1 MTPGQF
7 GAWTPIA
14 AEQTAGGY
22 DVAWKMIGIDLF
34 TVWSTD
40 ASGNYITNII
50 GTVSG
55 ASFDLQSIETTF
67 KQDLNGDG
75 FIGLP
80 YIEALG
86 STRLDQFG
94 GNYYLDPVSGGT
106 GPLLRYQGAAVVAG
120 QFGSWTP
127 IGAER
132 TASGYEV
139 AWKVTGANQYSIWN
153 TDSNGNRVSS
163 ADTLTGT
170 SLVLKA
176 AEVRFHQDLNG
187 DGVIGVPTAHAAV
200 SMPAASAL
208 AGNSFVFSPDLGT
221 NSALASA
228 NFNALDAQSPSSG
241 PLPAFSFSGPAAA
254 LEMLFHQVN
263 NSYDPFVSQDQ
274 PSPLL
279 HLTDLHGGAVFIL

>member
-163 ADTLTGT
+163 ADTLTG
-170 SLVLKA
+170 
-176 AEVRFHQDLNG
+176 Q
-187 DGVIGVPTAHAAV
+187 V
-200 SMPAASAL
+200 SC
-208 AGNSFVFSPDLGT
+208 
-221 NSALASA
+221 
-228 NFNALDAQSPSSG
+228 
-241 PLPAFSFSGPAAA
+241 
-254 LEMLFHQVN
+254 
-263 NSYDPFVSQDQ
+263 
-274 PSPLL
+274 
-279 HLTDLHGGAVFIL
+279 